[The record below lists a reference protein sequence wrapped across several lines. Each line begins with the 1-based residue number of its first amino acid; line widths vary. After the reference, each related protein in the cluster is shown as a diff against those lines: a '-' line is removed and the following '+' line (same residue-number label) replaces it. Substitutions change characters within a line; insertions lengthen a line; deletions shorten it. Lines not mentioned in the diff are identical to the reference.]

1 MVSDAYETL
10 PDRPPLRASYAVRLR
25 TMIHR
30 VLALKRQIRQLADHC
45 DRLSDIAA
53 EAERP
58 DRYRDLLHLQERID
72 GLRACASKV
81 ATVLDRLDERP
92 A

>member
-10 PDRPPLRASYAVRLR
+10 PDRPPLRASYAARLR

-30 VLALKRQIRQLADHC
+30 VLALKRQIRQLSDHC
-45 DRLSDIAA
+45 DRLADAVA
-53 EAERP
+53 EAESP

-72 GLRACASKV
+72 GLRACAAKV
-81 ATVLDRLDERP
+81 ATVLGRLDERP
-92 A
+92 T